1 VDTDAAIPRR
11 KLATAAAAAA
21 AFLAAALGFWLLA
34 GAPAPGLAAVWLTL
48 LCVLLGRVEFRVG
61 QGVSTPVM
69 LAIVQMLVLVPAPA
83 IPLLVGGAHVIIRL
97 PEALRGRRRRHLLL
111 MPLADSWFIVAPA
124 VLLALAPKPSGLEAE
139 ALLAGAAFLAL
150 CVTDLMSWMAITTVE
165 TGAVPRKDLRALA
178 WTYAFDAMLLPIA
191 FATALAARE
200 VALAPAAILPLAAL
214 LAFFAHERSNRAAQ
228 AATLQTILQHA
239 SDVILIVSRDGR
251 LRSVMGSAA
260 DLLGEASPEGTL
272 LERVHPDDVA
282 LVTTWLARAPG
293 EAEFRLL
300 HDGRHVAGVAADLT
314 ADPHVRGL
322 VLTVRDDESRQHL
335 RHRASHDPLTGL
347 ANRALF
353 HERLEAA
360 LARGE
365 VAVLYVDLNEFKP
378 INDTLGHAAGDEVL
392 RIVAR
397 RLAACVRE
405 TDTVARL
412 GGDEFALL
420 LATPDHADE
429 VAERVHAA
437 FADPLQVGERA
448 LHVGASVGLAA
459 GGGDVATL
467 LDAAD
472 RAMYE
477 VKRLRGARR

>member
-1 VDTDAAIPRR
+1 VETDAAIPRR
-11 KLATAAAAAA
+11 KLVTAAVAASAFAATAVA
-21 AFLAAALGFWLLA
+21 FWLVA

-83 IPLLVGGAHVIIRL
+83 VPLLVGVAHVLMRL
-97 PEALRGRRRRHLLL
+97 PEAARGRRHLLL

-124 VLLALAPKPSGLEAE
+124 ALLALAPDPSGVAAQ
-139 ALLAGAAFLAL
+139 ALLVGAAFLVL
-150 CVTDLMSWMAITTVE
+150 CLTDLASWVLLTGLE
-165 TGAVPRKDLRALA
+165 TGSLARAGLRAMA
-178 WTYAFDAMLLPIA
+178 WWTYALDLMLLPIG

-200 VALAPAAILPLAAL
+200 VPLAPAAILPLAAL
-214 LAFFAHERSNRAAQ
+214 LAFFAHERASRAAQ

-239 SDVILIVSRDGR
+239 SDLILIVARDGR
-251 LRSVMGSAA
+251 LRRVMGSTAE
-260 DLLGEASPEGTL
+260 LLGDDRAEGTL
-272 LERVHPDDVA
+272 LERIHADDVA
-282 LVTTWLARAPG
+282 AVTTWLARAPG
-293 EAEFRLL
+293 EAEFRLR
-300 HDGRHVAGVAADLT
+300 HDNGSYRHVAGVAADLT
-314 ADPHVRGL
+314 ADSHVRGL
-322 VLTVRDDESRQHL
+322 VLTVRDDEARQHL

-353 HERLEAA
+353 HERLETA

-365 VAVLYVDLNEFKP
+365 AAVLYVDLDDFKP

-420 LATPDHADE
+420 LAAPERAEE

-437 FADPLQVGERA
+437 FADPLQVAERA
-448 LHVGASVGLAA
+448 LYVGASVGVAA
-459 GGGDVATL
+459 GGGDL

-472 RAMYE
+472 RAMYA
-477 VKRLRGARR
+477 VKAHSKARR